1 MTAKVTANNTT
12 NKNRFVFMVNLEGK
26 VKTALLVKVMKEWAR
41 CTYKWNVQNTQL
53 LFRNQ
58 LYWEPRTVSKLKL
71 FFFFMYK
78 LVVLYSVPSC
88 TVKTTLRWMRL
99 YFMFFL
105 FRSGLFVIHL
115 FIIYV
120 FCQWVKRAVL
130 AALSIGWEH
139 LQLQRC

>member
-1 MTAKVTANNTT
+1 MYLPMERSKHSIIVSEPTLLGT
-12 NKNRFVFMVNLEGK
+12 KNRKQTK
-26 VKTALLVKVMKEWAR
+26 VV
-41 CTYKWNVQNTQL
+41 
-53 LFRNQ
+53 
-58 LYWEPRTVSKLKL
+58 
-71 FFFFMYK
+71 FFFMYK

-139 LQLQRC
+139 LQL